1 MKSLLFVLSLAAMT
15 AVVAPAQSKYTG
27 PKPEKV
33 DIPYLK
39 HASKL
44 IPLEVSE
51 AKEETRKD
59 EQYAVV
65 KGAASTVRTPL
76 AEPFF
81 IMEQSKVD
89 ARQFELYRVE
99 TKNGQ
104 REVLLARKKKGGS
117 RPYKIMVSP
126 LGERLY
132 RIDVNETLENGEYC
146 LSPSGSNQ
154 VFCFQVY

>member
-1 MKSLLFVLSLAAMT
+1 MQKLVLMIAAAAALAN
-15 AVVAPAQSKYTG
+15 AQAKYTG

-44 IPLEVSE
+44 IPLEVNE

-59 EQYAVV
+59 QQWAVV
-65 KGAASTVRTPL
+65 KGASSDVRTPL

-81 IMEQSKVD
+81 IMEQGKID
-89 ARQFELYRVE
+89 ARVFELYRVE
-99 TKNGQ
+99 PKGGQ
-104 REVLLARKKKGGS
+104 RELMLGGKKKGSGAK
-117 RPYKIMVSP
+117 PYKIMVSP
-126 LGERLY
+126 MGERLY
-132 RIDVNETLENGEYC
+132 RIDVNDTLDNGEYC
-146 LSPSGSNQ
+146 LSPQGSNQ

>member
-1 MKSLLFVLSLAAMT
+1 MKPIHLLVLTILAAAAT
-15 AVVAPAQSKYTG
+15 ATAQSKYTG
-27 PKPEKV
+27 PKPDKV
-33 DIPYLK
+33 DIPFLK

-44 IPLEVSE
+44 LPLEVNE
-51 AKEETRKD
+51 AKEETRKE
-59 EQYAVV
+59 EQWAVV
-65 KGAASTVRTPL
+65 KGASSNVRTPL
-76 AEPFF
+76 AEPYF
-81 IMEQSKVD
+81 IMEQGKVD
-89 ARQFELYRVE
+89 ARQFELYRMDS
-99 TKNGQ
+99 KGGQ

-126 LGERLY
+126 MGERLY

>member
-1 MKSLLFVLSLAAMT
+1 MPRTIVLLCLAAILGF
-15 AVVAPAQSKYTG
+15 AQSKYTG

-33 DIPYLK
+33 DLPYLK

-51 AKEETRKD
+51 AREETRKD
-59 EQYAVV
+59 DQWATV
-65 KGAASTVRTPL
+65 KGASSPVRTPL

-89 ARQFELYRVE
+89 ARQMELYKVE
-99 TKNGQ
+99 PKNGQ

-117 RPYKIMVSP
+117 KPVRIMVSP
-126 LGERLY
+126 MGERLY

-146 LSPSGSNQ
+146 LSPNGSNQ
-154 VFCFQVY
+154 VYCFQVY

>member
-1 MKSLLFVLSLAAMT
+1 MQKFVLMIAATVALAN
-15 AVVAPAQSKYTG
+15 AQAKYTG

-44 IPLEVSE
+44 IPLEANE
-51 AKEETRKD
+51 AKEEMRKD
-59 EQYAVV
+59 QQWAVV
-65 KGAASTVRTPL
+65 KGAASDVRTPL

-81 IMEQSKVD
+81 IMEQSKID

-99 TKNGQ
+99 VKNGQ
-104 REVLLARKKKGGS
+104 RELMLGTKKKGGAK
-117 RPYKIMVSP
+117 PFKIMVSP
-126 LGERLY
+126 MGERLY
-132 RIDVNETLENGEYC
+132 RIDVNDSLENGDYC
-146 LSPSGSNQ
+146 LSPQGSNQ

>member
-1 MKSLLFVLSLAAMT
+1 MPRTLVLLCLAAIIGF
-15 AVVAPAQSKYTG
+15 AQSKYTG

-33 DIPYLK
+33 DLPYLK

-44 IPLEVSE
+44 IPLEVNE
-51 AKEETRKD
+51 AREEMRKD
-59 EQYAVV
+59 DQWATV
-65 KGAASTVRTPL
+65 KGASSPVRTPL

-89 ARQFELYRVE
+89 ARQMELYKVE
-99 TKNGQ
+99 PKNGQ

-117 RPYKIMVSP
+117 RPVRIMVSP
-126 LGERLY
+126 MGERLY

-146 LSPSGSNQ
+146 LSPNGSNQ
-154 VFCFQVY
+154 VYCFQVY

>member
-1 MKSLLFVLSLAAMT
+1 MLQKSVLTILACA
-15 AVVAPAQSKYTG
+15 ALSSAQSKYTG

-44 IPLEVSE
+44 IPLEVNE
-51 AKEETRKD
+51 AKEEMRKD
-59 EQYAVV
+59 QQWAVV
-65 KGAASTVRTPL
+65 KGAASAVRTPL

-81 IMEQSKVD
+81 IMEQSKVN
-89 ARQFELYRVE
+89 ASQFELYRVE
-99 TKNGQ
+99 AKNGQ
-104 REVLLARKKKGGS
+104 RELMLGTKKKDGAK
-117 RPYKIMVSP
+117 PLKIMVSP

-132 RIDVNETLENGEYC
+132 RIDVNDTLENGEYC
-146 LSPSGSNQ
+146 LSPQGSNQ

>member
-1 MKSLLFVLSLAAMT
+1 MKFLILAAGFAMLGF
-15 AVVAPAQSKYTG
+15 AQSKYTG
-27 PKPEKV
+27 PKPEKP
-33 DIPYLK
+33 DMPYLK
-39 HASKL
+39 HADKL
-44 IPLEVSE
+44 IPLEANE
-51 AKEETRKD
+51 AKEESRKD
-59 EQYAVV
+59 EQWAVV
-65 KGAASTVRTPL
+65 RGTASVVRTPL

-81 IMEQSKVD
+81 IMEQGKLD

-104 REVLLARKKKGGS
+104 REVLLGRKKKAGAK
-117 RPYKIMVSP
+117 PVKIMVSP
-126 LGERLY
+126 LGDRLY

>member
-1 MKSLLFVLSLAAMT
+1 MKSVIAFLACAALAA
-15 AVVAPAQSKYTG
+15 AQSKYTG

-44 IPLEVSE
+44 IPLEVNE
-51 AKEETRKD
+51 AKEEMRKD
-59 EQYAVV
+59 QQWAIV
-65 KGAASTVRTPL
+65 KGSSSNVRTPL

-81 IMEQSKVD
+81 IMEQAKINASV
-89 ARQFELYRVE
+89 FELYRVE
-99 TKNGQ
+99 PKNGQ
-104 REVLLARKKKGGS
+104 RELMIGTKKKGGAK
-117 RPYKIMVSP
+117 PLKIMVSP

-132 RIDVNETLENGEYC
+132 RIDVNDTLDNGEYC
-146 LSPSGSNQ
+146 LSPQGSNQ